1 MEIEIKD
8 FILTADNFFTAE
20 ECFSYIKTFEKLVE
34 CGFTATRQEQ
44 TRVSKLEQDDTNGF
58 FIDAIQ
64 ASIISTSM
72 SRNFIEK
79 FWKDV
84 YSHYRKKYAAVEQL
98 PEHYI
103 RDIKIQK
110 TEPGE
115 GYHIWHFE
123 NSDTSYLRRVLV
135 YMVYLNDVDEGG
147 ETEFLYQ
154 GRRIKP
160 RQGRLVLWPAGF
172 THLHRGNPPISNTKY
187 IITGW
192 LEV

>member
-8 FILTADNFFTAE
+8 FILTADNFFNAE
-20 ECFSYIKTFEKLVE
+20 ECFQHLKTFEKLTE
-34 CGFTATRQEQ
+34 GGFALTRQEQ
-44 TRVSKLEQDDTNGF
+44 SKVSKLRQDDTNAF
-58 FIDAIQ
+58 YVTALE
-64 ASIISTSM
+64 ASLLNTMTSRM
-72 SRNFIEK
+72 FIEK
-79 FWKDV
+79 FWNEV
-84 YSHYRKKYAAVEQL
+84 YPYYRNKYAALEQL
-98 PEHYI
+98 PEHFI

-115 GYHIWHFE
+115 GYHVWHFE
-123 NSDTSYLRRVLV
+123 NAEIAYLRRVLV

-154 GRRIKP
+154 GKRIKP
-160 RQGRLVLWPAGF
+160 KQGRLVLWPAGF

>member
-1 MEIEIKD
+1 MEIETKD

-20 ECFSYIKTFEKLVE
+20 ECFSYLQIFEKLVE
-34 CGFTATRQEQ
+34 SGFTATRQEYFK
-44 TRVSKLEQDDTNGF
+44 VSKLEQDDVNGF
-58 FIDAIQ
+58 VVDGVQ
-64 ASIISTSM
+64 ASIIGTGVP
-72 SRNFIEK
+72 RNFIEK
-79 FWKDV
+79 FWKEV
-84 YSHYRKKYAAVEQL
+84 YPYYRKKYAAVEQL

-123 NSDTSYLRRVLV
+123 NSDVAYLRRVLV